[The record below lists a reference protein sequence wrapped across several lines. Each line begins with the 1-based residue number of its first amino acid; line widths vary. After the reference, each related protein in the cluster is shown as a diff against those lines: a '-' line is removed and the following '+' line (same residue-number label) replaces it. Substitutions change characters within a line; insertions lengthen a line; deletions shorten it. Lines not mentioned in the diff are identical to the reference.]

1 MKKVLKFGASIRGL
15 LYFFISIKMV
25 PYFYQ
30 VADGN
35 KVTEISGANK
45 LRYFKRCLKIY
56 FFHGLGIQKF

>member
-1 MKKVLKFGASIRGL
+1 
-15 LYFFISIKMV
+15 MV

-45 LRYFKRCLKIY
+45 LRYFKRC
-56 FFHGLGIQKF
+56 